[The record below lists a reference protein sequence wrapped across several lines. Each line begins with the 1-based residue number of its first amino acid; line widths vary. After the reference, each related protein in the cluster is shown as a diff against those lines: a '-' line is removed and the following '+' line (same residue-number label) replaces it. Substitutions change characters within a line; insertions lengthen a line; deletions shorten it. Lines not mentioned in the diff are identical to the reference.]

1 MLLFRPFFLSF
12 LASINFIRSPL
23 VCGTLRVGWEED
35 KEKEGGRVLA
45 RRASGLR
52 EDDSG
57 IGREGEEGRTEDGVK
72 GSSPRQFVVKSELI
86 F

>member
-1 MLLFRPFFLSF
+1 M
-12 LASINFIRSPL
+12 
-23 VCGTLRVGWEED
+23 GWEED
-35 KEKEGGRVLA
+35 KKEEGGRVLA

-57 IGREGEEGRTEDGVK
+57 IAARGRREGGGRAEDGAK

>member
-1 MLLFRPFFLSF
+1 MFLFGFFFPFF

-23 VCGTLRVGWEED
+23 VCGTLKVGWEED
-35 KEKEGGRVLA
+35 RKEEGGRVLA

-57 IGREGEEGRTEDGVK
+57 IEARERKGPSGGWGERKFTEA
-72 GSSPRQFVVKSELI
+72 I
-86 F
+86 CC